1 MTDIIHITGLDI
13 PELNVYTKLNENQL
27 LNRDKP
33 ENGLFIAESPKVI
46 ERAIEAGYVPVSFL
60 VETKRFEAEAKDIIS
75 KITDA
80 KVYTADESILTEL
93 TGFKLTRGMLCAMK
107 RKPLLSPESL
117 LCNAHRVVILENIMN
132 PTNVGALFRSAAAL
146 NLDAVILTS
155 DCSNPLYRRAI
166 RVSMGAVFKI
176 PWTIADEEL
185 SGGGKLAALCKE
197 HGFCTAAFALDSDTV
212 SVTSPELKKSEK
224 LAFFLGSEGDGL
236 SKATIQNC
244 NFRVKI
250 PIYNDIDSL
259 NVSVAGAIAF
269 YELSGRDT

>member
-13 PELNVYTKLNENQL
+13 PELSVYTKLNENQL

-46 ERAIEAGYVPVSFL
+46 ERALEAGYEPVSFL

-75 KITDA
+75 KIPDA

-93 TGFKLTRGMLCAMK
+93 TSFKLTRGMLCAMK
-107 RKPLLSPESL
+107 RKPLPSPESL
-117 LCNAHRVVILENIMN
+117 LCDARRVVILENIMN

-166 RVSMGAVFKI
+166 RVSMGSVFKI
-176 PWTIADEEL
+176 PWTFADEEL
-185 SGGGKLAALCKE
+185 SGGGKLAALCKK

-212 SVTSPELKKSEK
+212 SITSPELKKSEK

-236 SKATIQNC
+236 SKATIQSC
-244 NFRVKI
+244 DYRVKI

>member
-13 PELNVYTKLNENQL
+13 PELCVYTKLNENQL

-33 ENGLFIAESPKVI
+33 EEGLFIAESPKVI
-46 ERAIEAGYVPVSFL
+46 ERALEAGYVPVSFL

-176 PWTIADEEL
+176 PWTIAGEEL

>member
-13 PELNVYTKLNENQL
+13 PELSVYTKLNEKQL

-33 ENGLFIAESPKVI
+33 EEGLFISESPKVI
-46 ERAIEAGYVPVSFL
+46 ERALEAGYVPVSFL

-155 DCSNPLYRRAI
+155 NCSNPLYRRAI

-224 LAFFLGSEGDGL
+224 LAFFLGSEGNGL

>member
-13 PELNVYTKLNENQL
+13 PELSVYTKLNENQL

-33 ENGLFIAESPKVI
+33 EEGLFIAESPKVI
-46 ERAIEAGYVPVSFL
+46 ERAIEAGYMPVSFL

-185 SGGGKLAALCKE
+185 SCGGKLAALCKE

-224 LAFFLGSEGDGL
+224 LAFFLGSEGDGM
-236 SKATIQNC
+236 SKASIQSC
-244 NFRVKI
+244 DYRVKI